1 MKGVKTQGSILG
13 VGDGGGGPILKHM
26 LPEHDKY
33 YEKLWT
39 ISHYIIKKHVMNTKR
54 MFLIYTKPTRI
65 RYCTIDLFSLK

>member
-1 MKGVKTQGSILG
+1 MKGVKTPGSILG

-39 ISHYIIKKHVMNTKR
+39 ISQYIIK
-54 MFLIYTKPTRI
+54 TRNE
-65 RYCTIDLFSLK
+65 YKTNVFNLN

>member
-1 MKGVKTQGSILG
+1 MKGVKTRGSILG

-39 ISHYIIKKHVMNTKR
+39 ISQYIIK
-54 MFLIYTKPTRI
+54 TRNE
-65 RYCTIDLFSLK
+65 YKTNVFNLN

>member
-1 MKGVKTQGSILG
+1 MKGVKTRGSILG

-39 ISHYIIKKHVMNTKR
+39 ISQYIINLK
-54 MFLIYTKPTRI
+54 TRNE
-65 RYCTIDLFSLK
+65 YKTNVFNLN

>member
-1 MKGVKTQGSILG
+1 MKGVKTRGSILG

-39 ISHYIIKKHVMNTKR
+39 ISQYIIK
-54 MFLIYTKPTRI
+54 TRNE
-65 RYCTIDLFSLK
+65 YKTNVFDLN